1 MEFFDA
7 QICQR
12 ARISSVCKS
21 DRGHTARSVAPVLT
35 RNFKLDGVVEFP
47 YGPVVQVPADQDPKV
62 SMTPPPTLP
71 KSRQQLIL
79 SVLML
84 CSVLIWLE
92 NTVLTTALETLADP
106 ARGLGANPGQLQWAT
121 GSYTLAFAT
130 LMFTAGS
137 LGDRFGHRTVFS
149 SGLAIFAGSS
159 LWAAY
164 ASNVGQ
170 LIAARAAMGVGSALI
185 TPAMLAILMW
195 TFTGPARAAAIG
207 IFSTSAGAG
216 MAAGPVLAGF
226 LLDHFWWGSVFLIN
240 VPVAAL
246 SLVGL
251 AVLVP
256 NFRSPT
262 LRPLD
267 PAGMLLSISGLTAL
281 AYGLIRAGQV
291 AAWSRTDVWAPIVA
305 GLVLLAVFVL
315 VELRVK
321 SPSFDPRLLAQ
332 RTFGGGNMALGLLLF
347 GVAAITFYNAFYLQ
361 GALGFSPMKAGLAN
375 IPTAFGALAA
385 APLAARLVRRLSL
398 RLVTVP
404 ALTMAALTMG
414 GYGFLGL
421 HTPLVWI
428 EILLLIQGLSI
439 GMVIGPVTA
448 ALLSN
453 LPLEQAGAGSA
464 VTNTV
469 RQTGS
474 VIGIAVGGTIMSIMY
489 RRAIEPSLEGASG
502 PVQDQARVSAEQA
515 RHIATTIHRPTLAQA
530 ADDAFIHAMHVGA
543 GWIAVITLLG
553 AAVLLTTLPAAEKK
567 KGPIPEPDYEEAGS
581 SVRERV

>member
-1 MEFFDA
+1 MELA
-7 QICQR
+7 Y
-12 ARISSVCKS
+12 S
-21 DRGHTARSVAPVLT
+21 
-35 RNFKLDGVVEFP
+35 
-47 YGPVVQVPADQDPKV
+47 PVVRVFAARHSKV
-62 SMTPPPTLP
+62 VMTAPLTLP
-71 KSRQQLIL
+71 KSRQRLIL
-79 SVLML
+79 AILML
-84 CSVLIWLE
+84 CSLLIWLE
-92 NTVLTTALETLADP
+92 NTVLSTTLETLADP
-106 ARGLGANPGQLQWAT
+106 VRGLGANPGQLQWAT
-121 GSYTLAFAT
+121 GAYTLAFAT
-130 LMFTAGS
+130 LMFTAGA

-149 SGLAIFAGSS
+149 TGLVVFAGSS

-164 ASNVGQ
+164 ADGAGQ

-185 TPAMLAILMW
+185 TPAMMAILMW

-207 IFSTSAGAG
+207 IFSTSAGIG

-246 SLVGL
+246 ALVGL
-251 AVLVP
+251 ALLVP

-267 PAGMLLSISGLTAL
+267 PAGMLLSMSGLVAL

-291 AAWSRTDVWAPIVA
+291 AAWSRTDVLVPIVV
-305 GLVLLAVFVL
+305 GLLLLTVFVL

-321 SPSFDPRLLAQ
+321 APSFDPRLFAQ
-332 RTFGGGNMALGLLLF
+332 RTFGGGNVALGLLLF

-375 IPTAFGALAA
+375 VPTAFGALAA
-385 APLAARLVRRLSL
+385 APLASRLARRLPL

-404 ALTMAALTMG
+404 AITVAALTMG
-414 GYGFLGL
+414 AYAFLDL
-421 HTPLVWI
+421 QTPLVWI
-428 EILLLIQGLSI
+428 ELLMLLQGLSI

-448 ALLSN
+448 ALISN
-453 LPLEQAGAGSA
+453 LPLDQAGAGSA

-474 VIGIAVGGTIMSIMY
+474 VIGIAVGGTIMSIVY
-489 RRAIEPSLEGASG
+489 RRAIEPALQGAPG
-502 PVQDQARVSAEQA
+502 PVQEQARVSAEQA
-515 RHIATTIHRPTLAQA
+515 RHVAATAHQPLLAQA

-543 GWIAVITLLG
+543 GWIAGIALLG
-553 AAVLLTTLPAAEKK
+553 AVVLLITLPAAGKK
-567 KGPIPEPDYEEAGS
+567 EVPTPEPEHQEAHS
-581 SVRERV
+581 PEPQPAAR

>member
-1 MEFFDA
+1 
-7 QICQR
+7 
-12 ARISSVCKS
+12 
-21 DRGHTARSVAPVLT
+21 
-35 RNFKLDGVVEFP
+35 
-47 YGPVVQVPADQDPKV
+47 
-62 SMTPPPTLP
+62 MTPPPTLP

-164 ASNVGQ
+164 ASDVGQ

-207 IFSTSAGAG
+207 IFSTSAGVG

-240 VPVAAL
+240 VPVAAMA
-246 SLVGL
+246 LVGL

-262 LRPLD
+262 PRPLD
-267 PAGMLLSISGLTAL
+267 PAGILLSISGLTAL

-315 VELRVK
+315 VELRVE
-321 SPSFDPRLLAQ
+321 SPSFDPRLLTQ
-332 RTFGGGNMALGLLLF
+332 RTFGGGNLALGLLLF

-361 GALGFSPMKAGLAN
+361 GALGFSPMMAGLAN

-385 APLAARLVRRLSL
+385 APVAARLVRRLSL

-414 GYGFLGL
+414 GYGLLGL

-489 RRAIEPSLEGASG
+489 RRAIEPSLEGAPG

-553 AAVLLTTLPAAEKK
+553 AAVLLVALPATERKQ
-567 KGPIPEPDYEEAGS
+567 GPTREPDYEAVGS
-581 SVRERV
+581 SVKNRVGRAACEAGNGQQECRTTP

>member
-1 MEFFDA
+1 M
-7 QICQR
+7 
-12 ARISSVCKS
+12 
-21 DRGHTARSVAPVLT
+21 T
-35 RNFKLDGVVEFP
+35 RNTKLDSTVEFA
-47 YGPVVQVPADQDPKV
+47 YGPFAQVLADRYPKV
-62 SMTPPPTLP
+62 FMTSTPPLP
-71 KSRQQLIL
+71 KFRQQSIL
-79 SVLML
+79 AVLML
-84 CSVLIWLE
+84 CSLLIWLD
-92 NTVLTTALETLADP
+92 NTVLSATLETLADP
-106 ARGLGANPGQLQWAT
+106 IRGLGADPGELQWAT

-130 LMFTAGS
+130 LMFTAGA

-149 SGLAIFAGSS
+149 GGLVVFAGSS

-164 ASNVGQ
+164 ASDAGQ
-170 LIAARAAMGVGSALI
+170 LIAARAVMGVGSALI

-207 IFSTSAGAG
+207 VFSTSAGVG

-226 LLDHFWWGSVFLIN
+226 LLDHFHWGSVFLIN

-246 SLVGL
+246 ALAGL

-256 NFRSPT
+256 NFRSPAR
-262 LRPLD
+262 RPLD
-267 PAGMLLSISGLTAL
+267 PAGMLLSFGGLVAL

-291 AAWSRTDVWAPIVA
+291 AAWSRTDVWAPIVT

-315 VELRVK
+315 VELRVEM
-321 SPSFDPRLLAQ
+321 PGFDPRLLAQ
-332 RTFGGGNMALGLLLF
+332 RVFGGGNVALGLLLF

-375 IPTAFGALAA
+375 IPTALGALAG
-385 APLAARLVRRLSL
+385 APLATRLVRRLSL

-404 ALTMAALTMG
+404 ALIVAALTMG

-421 HTPLVWI
+421 QTPLVLI

-448 ALLSN
+448 ALIST

-489 RRAIEPSLEGASG
+489 RRAIEPSLEALPG
-502 PVQDQARVSAEQA
+502 PVRDQALVSAEQA
-515 RHIATTIHRPTLAQA
+515 RHVATAVHQPALAHA

-543 GWIAVITLLG
+543 GWIAVIALLG
-553 AAVLLTTLPAAEKK
+553 AVVLFTTLPTDGKK
-567 KGPIPEPDYEEAGS
+567 TAPAPKPAS
-581 SVRERV
+581 LASTT

>member
-1 MEFFDA
+1 
-7 QICQR
+7 
-12 ARISSVCKS
+12 
-21 DRGHTARSVAPVLT
+21 
-35 RNFKLDGVVEFP
+35 
-47 YGPVVQVPADQDPKV
+47 
-62 SMTPPPTLP
+62 
-71 KSRQQLIL
+71 
-79 SVLML
+79 ML
-84 CSVLIWLE
+84 CSLIIWLD
-92 NTVLTTALETLADP
+92 NTVLSATLETLADP
-106 ARGLGANPGQLQWAT
+106 VRGLGANPGELQWAT

-130 LMFTAGS
+130 LMFTAGA

-149 SGLAIFAGSS
+149 GGLVIFAGSS

-164 ASNVGQ
+164 ASDANQ

-195 TFTGPARAAAIG
+195 TFTGAARAAAIG
-207 IFSTSAGAG
+207 IFSTSAGVG

-240 VPVAAL
+240 VPVAVLAL
-246 SLVGL
+246 AGL

-262 LRPLD
+262 VRPLD
-267 PAGMLLSISGLTAL
+267 PAGMVLSITGLVAL

-291 AAWSRTDVWAPIVA
+291 AVWSRADVWVPIVV
-305 GLVLLAVFVL
+305 GLGLLAAFVL

-321 SPSFDPRLLAQ
+321 VPSFDPRLLAQ
-332 RTFGGGNMALGLLLF
+332 RTFGGGNLALGLLLF
-347 GVAAITFYNAFYLQ
+347 AVAAITFYNAFYLQ
-361 GALGFSPMKAGLAN
+361 GALGFSPMQAGLAN
-375 IPTAFGALAA
+375 IPTALGAIAG
-385 APLAARLVRRLSL
+385 APLASRLVRRLSL
-398 RLVTVP
+398 RPVAVPAFTVA
-404 ALTMAALTMG
+404 ALTMA
-414 GYGFLGL
+414 GYGVLGL
-421 HTPLVWI
+421 DTPLVWI
-428 EILLLIQGLSI
+428 ELLLLVQGLSI

-448 ALLSN
+448 ALVSK

-474 VIGIAVGGTIMSIMY
+474 VIGIAVGGTIMSIAY
-489 RRAIEPSLEGASG
+489 RSAIEPSLVGAPG

-515 RHIATTIHRPTLAQA
+515 RHVAAATQQPALAQA

-553 AAVLLTTLPAAEKK
+553 AAVLLVTVPAAGRK
-567 KGPIPEPDYEEAGS
+567 PEPDREEAVPEPQ
-581 SVRERV
+581 SVLEPNP

>member
-1 MEFFDA
+1 M
-7 QICQR
+7 
-12 ARISSVCKS
+12 
-21 DRGHTARSVAPVLT
+21 T
-35 RNFKLDGVVEFP
+35 RNTKLDSTVEFA
-47 YGPVVQVPADQDPKV
+47 YGPFAQVLADRYPKV
-62 SMTPPPTLP
+62 FMTSTPPLP
-71 KSRQQLIL
+71 KFRQQSIL
-79 SVLML
+79 AVLML
-84 CSVLIWLE
+84 CSLLIWLD
-92 NTVLTTALETLADP
+92 NTVLSTTLETLADP
-106 ARGLGANPGQLQWAT
+106 IRGLGADPGELQWAT
-121 GSYTLAFAT
+121 GSYTLTFAT
-130 LMFTAGS
+130 LMFTAGA

-149 SGLAIFAGSS
+149 GGLVVFAGSS

-164 ASNVGQ
+164 ASDAGQ
-170 LIAARAAMGVGSALI
+170 LIAARAVMGVGSALT

-207 IFSTSAGAG
+207 VFSTSAGVG

-226 LLDHFWWGSVFLIN
+226 LLDHFHWGSVFLIN

-246 SLVGL
+246 ALAGL

-256 NFRSPT
+256 NFRSPAR
-262 LRPLD
+262 RPLD
-267 PAGMLLSISGLTAL
+267 PAGMLLSFGGLVAL

-291 AAWSRTDVWAPIVA
+291 AAWSRTDVWAPIVT

-315 VELRVK
+315 VELRVEM
-321 SPSFDPRLLAQ
+321 PGFDPRLLAQ
-332 RTFGGGNMALGLLLF
+332 RAFGGGNMALGLLLF

-375 IPTAFGALAA
+375 IPTALGALAG
-385 APLAARLVRRLSL
+385 APLATRLVRRLSL

-404 ALTMAALTMG
+404 ALIVAALTMG

-421 HTPLVWI
+421 QTPLVLI

-448 ALLSN
+448 TLIST

-469 RQTGS
+469 RQTGG

-489 RRAIEPSLEGASG
+489 RRAIEPSLEALPG
-502 PVQDQARVSAEQA
+502 PVRDQALVSAEQA
-515 RHIATTIHRPTLAQA
+515 RHVATAVHQPALAHA

-543 GWIAVITLLG
+543 GWIGVIALLG
-553 AAVLLTTLPAAEKK
+553 AVVLFATLPTAEKK
-567 KGPIPEPDYEEAGS
+567 TAPASKPAS
-581 SVRERV
+581 LASTT

>member
-1 MEFFDA
+1 MNIPLTLSKFR
-7 QICQR
+7 QR
-12 ARISSVCKS
+12 
-21 DRGHTARSVAPVLT
+21 
-35 RNFKLDGVVEFP
+35 
-47 YGPVVQVPADQDPKV
+47 
-62 SMTPPPTLP
+62 
-71 KSRQQLIL
+71 LIL

-84 CSVLIWLE
+84 CSLLIWLE
-92 NTVLTTALETLADP
+92 NTVLSTTLETLADP
-106 ARGLGANPGQLQWAT
+106 VRGLGANPGQLQWAT

-130 LMFTAGS
+130 LMFSAGA
-137 LGDRFGHRTVFS
+137 LGDRFGHRTVFCA
-149 SGLAIFAGSS
+149 GLVIFAGSS
-159 LWAAY
+159 VWAAY
-164 ASNVGQ
+164 ASDAGQ
-170 LIAARAAMGVGSALI
+170 LIAARAAMGTGSALI

-195 TFTGPARAAAIG
+195 TFTGPARAAAIAV
-207 IFSTSAGAG
+207 FSTSAGVG

-246 SLVGL
+246 ALVWV

-267 PAGMLLSISGLTAL
+267 PAGMLLSISGLVAL

-321 SPSFDPRLLAQ
+321 APSFDPRLLAQ
-332 RTFGGGNMALGLLLF
+332 RTFGGGNVALGLLFF

-375 IPTAFGALAA
+375 IPTAVGALVG
-385 APLAARLVRRLSL
+385 APLGTRLVRRLSL
-398 RLVTVP
+398 RPVAVP
-404 ALTMAALTMG
+404 ALTVAALSMG

-421 HTPLVWI
+421 ETPLVWI
-428 EILLLIQGLSI
+428 EILLFVQGLAI
-439 GMVIGPVTA
+439 GIVIGPVTA
-448 ALLSN
+448 ALISN

-474 VIGIAVGGTIMSIMY
+474 VIGIAVGGTIMSITY
-489 RRAIEPSLEGASG
+489 RRAIEPSLEGIPG
-502 PVQDQARVSAEQA
+502 PVQDQARASAEQA
-515 RHIATTIHRPTLAQA
+515 RHVATAVDRPDLAQA

-543 GWIAVITLLG
+543 GWIAIIGFLG
-553 AAVLLTTLPAAEKK
+553 AAVLLTTLPAGRKT
-567 KGPIPEPDYEEAGS
+567 EPDYEEAHSSEAAEATLGS
-581 SVRERV
+581 H

>member
-1 MEFFDA
+1 MVL
-7 QICQR
+7 
-12 ARISSVCKS
+12 ARKS
-21 DRGHTARSVAPVLT
+21 
-35 RNFKLDGVVEFP
+35 KLDSVVGFA
-47 YGPVVQVPADQDPKV
+47 YIPVGRVPADRYQKV
-62 SMTPPPTLP
+62 FMTAPPALP

-79 SVLML
+79 SILML
-84 CSVLIWLE
+84 CSLLIWIE
-92 NTVLTTALETLADP
+92 NTVLSTTLETLADP
-106 ARGLGANPGQLQWAT
+106 VRGLGADPGQLQWAT
-121 GSYTLAFAT
+121 GAYTLAFAT
-130 LMFTAGS
+130 LMFTAGA

-149 SGLAIFAGSS
+149 SGLVVFAASS

-164 ASNVGQ
+164 ASGAGQ

-185 TPAMLAILMW
+185 TPAMMAILMW

-207 IFSTSAGAG
+207 IFSTSAGVG

-246 SLVGL
+246 AFVGL

-262 LRPLD
+262 PRPLD
-267 PAGMLLSISGLTAL
+267 PAGMLLSISGLVAL

-291 AAWSRTDVWAPIVA
+291 AEWSRTDVWAPIVA

-315 VELRVK
+315 VELRLKV
-321 SPSFDPRLLAQ
+321 PSFDPRLFAQ
-332 RTFGGGNMALGLLLF
+332 RTFGGGNVALGLLLF

-375 IPTAFGALAA
+375 IPTALGALAG
-385 APLAARLVRRLSL
+385 APLASRLVRRLPL
-398 RLVTVP
+398 RLVAVP
-404 ALTMAALTMG
+404 ALTAAALTMS

-421 HTPLVWI
+421 QTPLVWI
-428 EILLLIQGLSI
+428 EVLLLVQGLSV

-448 ALLSN
+448 ALISD

-502 PVQDQARVSAEQA
+502 PVQEQARVSAEQA
-515 RHIATTIHRPTLAQA
+515 RHVAATIHQPSLAQA
-530 ADDAFIHAMHVGA
+530 ADNAFIHAMHVGA
-543 GWIAVITLLG
+543 GWIAAIALLG
-553 AAVLLTTLPAAEKK
+553 AAVLLITLPAAGKK
-567 KGPIPEPDYEEAGS
+567 KVPTPQPDREETRSAEPRLTA
-581 SVRERV
+581 